1 MVNLPFKYNIG
12 DVINMRVTEE
22 AGVKALE
29 LEFRF
34 ARYVLV
40 MDDEAKM
47 KELVE
52 LLVGKLVWPEKKVEH
67 RKTKLPTFYVQ
78 GDKGEKK

>member
-1 MVNLPFKYNIG
+1 
-12 DVINMRVTEE
+12 MRVTEE
-22 AGVKALE
+22 AGVKTLE

-40 MDDEAKM
+40 MDDETKT
-47 KELVE
+47 KEFVE
-52 LLVGKLVWPEKKVEH
+52 LILGKIVWPEKKVEQ
-67 RKTKLPTFYVQ
+67 RKTKLPSFYAQKQ